1 MNAKTALDILTNK
14 PNSMPTMPKLGV
26 SACLLGEK
34 VRYNGDGAE
43 FRSLT
48 RAWSHH
54 LDLIGVCPEVGI
66 GMGTPRPT
74 IRLVNRE
81 GKIHLVNP
89 KTDDDFTQD
98 MLEYAE
104 LQSDAL
110 MKAEICGFVFK
121 KDSPSCG
128 LERVR
133 VYRDDQPQAIRN
145 GTGLFALVFTTL
157 NPHIPVIEEG
167 RLSDPLQAEHFLA
180 RVEFFSLWLEEG
192 RGGWTA
198 DKLMRFHNTNKL
210 FLLSRSPKAKRE
222 LGRLLAH
229 AFEQG
234 EHPDHAALQYM
245 TAAQKS
251 LNVLTKPGPIA
262 HAMERVLG
270 RVSSKLTRSERQEM
284 LDVIHEYRRGLLPR
298 SAPLTLLKHLVRRC
312 DMETET
318 NTRFISPTPL
328 SLGLMAKV

>member
-1 MNAKTALDILTNK
+1 MDKTVVDILTVVVLDMVTK
-14 PNSMPTMPKLGV
+14 PKLGV
-26 SACLLGEK
+26 SACLLGHK

-43 FRSLT
+43 YRNLT
-48 RAWSHH
+48 RSWSHH
-54 LDLIGVCPEVGI
+54 LDLVGVCPEVGI

-74 IRLVNRE
+74 IRLVKK
-81 GKIHLVNP
+81 GDQIHLINP
-89 KTDDDFTQD
+89 KTGDEFTQQ
-98 MLEYAE
+98 MIEYAQ

-110 MKAEICGFVFK
+110 VNDGICGFVFK

-133 VYRDDQPQAIRN
+133 VYKEGQPQARRN

-210 FLLSRSPKAKRE
+210 FLLSRSPSAKRK
-222 LGRLLAH
+222 LGRLVAH
-229 AFEQG
+229 AFERG
-234 EHPDHAALQYM
+234 DHPENAALEYM
-245 TAAQKS
+245 TSAQQS
-251 LNVLTKPGPIA
+251 LDVLTTPGPIA

-270 RVSSKLTRSERQEM
+270 RVSSKLTSIERQEM

-298 SAPLTLLKHLVRRC
+298 SAPLTLLRHLVRRC
-312 DMETET
+312 GMENET
-318 NTRFISPTPL
+318 HSRFISPTPL

>member
-1 MNAKTALDILTNK
+1 MVLR
-14 PNSMPTMPKLGV
+14 PKLGV

-34 VRYNGDGAE
+34 DRNNGDGAE
-43 FRSLT
+43 FRNLT
-48 RAWSHH
+48 RSWSHH
-54 LDLIGVCPEVGI
+54 LELIGVCPEVGI
-66 GMGTPRPT
+66 GMGVPRPS

-89 KTDDDFTQD
+89 RNGDDFTQD
-98 MLEYAE
+98 MIDYAQ

-110 MKAEICGFVFK
+110 INAGVCGFVFK
-121 KDSPSCG
+121 KDSSTCG

-133 VYRDDQPQAIRN
+133 VYSDGESQAVRN

-192 RGGWTA
+192 RSGWTT
-198 DKLMRFHNTNKL
+198 DRLTHFHNTNKL

-229 AFEQG
+229 AFERG
-234 EHPDHAALQYM
+234 DHPEHIAHEYM
-245 TAAQKS
+245 TAAQQS

-270 RVSSKLTRSERQEM
+270 RVSQKLTRAERQEM
-284 LDVIHEYRRGLLPR
+284 LDVIHQYRTGLLPR
-298 SAPLTLLKHLVRRC
+298 SAPLTLLRHLVRRC

-318 NTRFISPTPL
+318 NARFISPTPL